1 MQVEAPKN
9 IKSWIK
15 GFFSGSFKGNLEGSA
30 SYAETAS
37 YLENFP
43 DLSDQY
49 LPVTGGTVS
58 GNLFVSG
65 STKEALRVEG
75 DSNLYG
81 DLYVSGNLAQR
92 GDEFSMSSGKIKL
105 IRSVAGNLEF
115 RIKK

>member
-1 MQVEAPKN
+1 MQVETPKN
-9 IKSWIK
+9 VRAWIK

-49 LPVTGGTVS
+49 LPISGGTIS
-58 GNLFVSG
+58 GNLFISS
-65 STKEALRVEG
+65 STKEGLKVEG
-75 DSNLYG
+75 NTNLYG

-92 GDEFSMSSGKIKL
+92 GDEFSMSSGKIKF
-105 IRSVAGNLEF
+105 IRSAAGNLEF
-115 RIKK
+115 RIK

>member
-1 MQVEAPKN
+1 MQVETPKN
-9 IKSWIK
+9 VRAWIK

-49 LPVTGGTVS
+49 LPISGGTIS
-58 GNLFVSG
+58 GNL
-65 STKEALRVEG
+65 KVEG
-75 DSNLYG
+75 NTNLYG

-92 GDEFSMSSGKIKL
+92 GDEFSMSSGKIKF
-105 IRSVAGNLEF
+105 IRSAAGNLEF
-115 RIKK
+115 RIK